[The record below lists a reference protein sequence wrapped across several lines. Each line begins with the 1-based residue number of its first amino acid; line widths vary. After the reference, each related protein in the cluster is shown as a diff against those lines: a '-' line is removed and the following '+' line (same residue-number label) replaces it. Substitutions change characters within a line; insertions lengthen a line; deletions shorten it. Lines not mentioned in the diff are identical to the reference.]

1 MDEMDAPRP
10 PDTGHVNG
18 TNGTASLESIGRVGR
33 ASDPDDAAPI
43 DGGSRPAQ
51 TPTFLSELAHAMQ
64 AAADRERERIAAVVA
79 EDASAHVEKVR
90 ARATV
95 ETEELRRLAEEDV
108 ARIDEWSAAEIERV
122 RAEAAQKTSDRR
134 ASLEEYLKQHDA
146 IIAAE
151 IEGVDG
157 AVRDYGVTLE
167 QFFTGLSDSSDP
179 SEIVR
184 RAEMLPAPP
193 SLDEVRAT
201 ARAEA
206 VARYATPTTAES
218 ATADATPPDAVAA
231 EPGSEGSAT
240 VDVTAD
246 ATTAGSDAASDI
258 GATAVATD
266 DGNTS
271 PAGSDGD
278 DGVESDVPAE
288 GSQDAIGDGDSAAGE
303 AAAGEAA
310 SGAVGVMDRST
321 GAVSGWPAD
330 DRLAIGST
338 VDHTSAAVRLLRSVA
353 PWTAPVH
360 AGEQPKTTDQD

>member
-1 MDEMDAPRP
+1 MDEMDAPRS

-18 TNGTASLESIGRVGR
+18 TNGTAALESIGRVGR
-33 ASDPDDAAPI
+33 ASDANDAAPT

-134 ASLEEYLKQHDA
+134 ASLEDYLKQHDA

-184 RAEMLPAPP
+184 RAEMLPSPP
-193 SLDEVRAT
+193 SLDDVRAT

-206 VARYATPTTAES
+206 VARYATPTT
-218 ATADATPPDAVAA
+218 TGDVAA
-231 EPGSEGSAT
+231 ESGSEVSETTEAT
-240 VDVTAD
+240 GVTAGPTDVTTGPTVTRSEAEGD
-246 ATTAGSDAASDI
+246 LVT
-258 GATAVATD
+258 TAVATD
-266 DGNTS
+266 DATTS
-271 PAGSDGD
+271 PADTDSDEAV
-278 DGVESDVPAE
+278 GVESAVPTDRPEA
-288 GSQDAIGDGDSAAGE
+288 STGDSESAAGE
-303 AAAGEAA
+303 AA
-310 SGAVGVMDRST
+310 STAVGVMDRST

-360 AGEQPKTTDQD
+360 ADDQPKTTDQD